1 MIRWRYFLSL
11 TRQVVD
17 GIGWAWP
24 ISLFLLLGLAAA
36 VLQKRGDLRAC
47 LRPGC
52 AWQLVVILN
61 PIAILFLGAAYACE
75 NCSPS
80 SLGLGVRHVWA
91 MRLADALLVAQL
103 FAVAWWVWRGKPCR
117 LFTAALHLLFL
128 WCTLWAALIAGM
140 SMSGDWL

>member
-11 TRQVVD
+11 TRQVAE

-24 ISLFLLLGLAAA
+24 ISLCLLLGLAAA
-36 VLQKRGDLRAC
+36 VLHKPGHLRAC
-47 LRPGC
+47 LRPGW
-52 AWQLVVILN
+52 AWQLTVLLN
-61 PIAILFLGAAYACE
+61 PIAILFLGTAYACE

-80 SLGLGVRHVWA
+80 SIGLGVRHVRA

-103 FAVAWWVWRGKPCR
+103 GAVVWWVSRGKPCR

-128 WCTLWAALIAGM
+128 WCTLWAAFIAGM

>member
-1 MIRWRYFLSL
+1 VIHWPYFFSL

-24 ISLFLLLGLAAA
+24 ISLFLLLCVAAA
-36 VLQKRGDLRAC
+36 VLQKRGNLRAC
-47 LRPGC
+47 LRPGW

-61 PIAILFLGAAYACE
+61 PIAIAFLGTAYVCE

-80 SLGLGVRHVWA
+80 SLGLGVRHFWA
-91 MRLADALLVAQL
+91 MRLADALLLAQL
-103 FAVAWWVWRGKPCR
+103 LAMAWWAWRSKPCR
-117 LFTAALHLLFL
+117 LFIAALHLLFF
-128 WCTLWAALIAGM
+128 WCTLWAAFIAGM